1 MKTLLFNIDHF
12 YSMDFFNFQKYYK
25 LDKEETFFPQSSGQV
40 IYIFFNSCI
49 KNWEWLSLYV
59 PVFVV
64 VAGALN
70 KFADGVR
77 AMAAGG
83 TIAGLLG

>member
-1 MKTLLFNIDHF
+1 
-12 YSMDFFNFQKYYK
+12 MDFFNFQKYYK
-25 LDKEETFFPQSSGQV
+25 LDKEETSFLSHQDRQ
-40 IYIFFNSCI
+40 YIFFKSSCI
-49 KNWEWLSLYV
+49 KYAKANWEWLSLYV

-77 AMAAGG
+77 AMVAGG

>member
-1 MKTLLFNIDHF
+1 
-12 YSMDFFNFQKYYK
+12 MDFFNFQKYYK
-25 LDKEETFFPQSSGQV
+25 LDKEETFFPQSLGQV
-40 IYIFFNSCI
+40 IFSFKNSCI
-49 KNWEWLSLYV
+49 KYAKANWEWLSLYV